1 MQTLDLDPAMEI
13 QNECLIR
20 SALGNRPPELHWTWR
35 PLFQVSAKERADMG
49 KVLVDSAKVLY
60 DMDILPQEAIAA
72 TIVNTLTESGAF
84 PGLEGRVAE
93 FTDGEGADE

>member
-1 MQTLDLDPAMEI
+1 
-13 QNECLIR
+13 
-20 SALGNRPPELHWTWR
+20 
-35 PLFQVSAKERADMG
+35 MG